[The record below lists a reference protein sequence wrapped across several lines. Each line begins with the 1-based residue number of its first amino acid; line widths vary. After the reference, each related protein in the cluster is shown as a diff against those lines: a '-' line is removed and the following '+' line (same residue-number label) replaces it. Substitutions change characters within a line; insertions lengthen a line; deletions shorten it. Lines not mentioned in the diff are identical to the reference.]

1 VGSHQAMPH
10 QPPRIHTEPPTAED
24 VALAAHYLRYRAI
37 LMRKNTEPVVYLH
50 EVETVL
56 GMLQTGAFREWY
68 TAMSF
73 ILPPFPEK

>member
-1 VGSHQAMPH
+1 MPD
-10 QPPRIHTEPPTAED
+10 QPPRIHTEPPTTED
-24 VALAAHYLRYRAI
+24 IALAAHYLRHRSISAG
-37 LMRKNTEPVVYLH
+37 NTEPVVYLH

-56 GMLQTGAFREWY
+56 EMLQTGAFREWY